1 MPTSVLTAATA
12 AGASTDITVTD
23 RTTVSLYRA
32 LDDYLELEEGG
43 TDDVLLLEDET
54 QLLLEQQAGDSI
66 SPDALVEIR
75 IKDSLGGYNPTG
87 WWLRSDRPIHVL
99 PPGVYQAVKN
109 ATSTLVGVQIDAAS

>member
-12 AGASTDITVTD
+12 AGTSTDITVTD

-32 LDDYLELEEGG
+32 VDDYLELEGGG
-43 TDDVLLLEDET
+43 TDDILLLEDATE
-54 QLLLEQQAGDSI
+54 LLLEQQVGDGP
-66 SPDALVEIR
+66 SPDTLVEIK

-87 WWLRSDRPIHVL
+87 WFLRSDIPIRVL

-109 ATSTLVGVQIDAAS
+109 ATTALVGVQIDASS